1 MAKQKEKKLLARLKI
16 VEAIPKTGEAG
27 QERPILEKFL
37 KMRGVKYKSLSVK
50 NTYRGENLKNDFLD
64 HLFAICSTSCCLDG
78 PECWNFQMMNTVIS
92 EEERHPYALLS
103 ISTYFREPKHLI

>member
-27 QERPILEKFL
+27 QERPILEEFL

-64 HLFAICSTSCCLDG
+64 HRFRHYKSHKKDRFYRYVHISAHGDG
-78 PECWNFQMMNTVIS
+78 E
-92 EEERHPYALLS
+92 S
-103 ISTYFREPKHLI
+103 ISVGP